1 MTVTVNATVWGAGL
15 RNSLH
20 RLSLD
25 FAFRSPCVNRYL
37 VNARALT
44 GLCTQP
50 KIAA

>member
-1 MTVTVNATVWGAGL
+1 MSGTTRPTISMTVTVNATVWEAGL

-37 VNARALT
+37 VNAARE
-44 GLCTQP
+44 
-50 KIAA
+50 